1 MKNKQNNVSLFER
14 QGLWYEAN
22 SLVPFTGMVDSYY
35 ENGQLEVFARYV
47 VGVQDGY
54 SEMYY
59 QNGQLRLSSNFTAGE
74 PDGLRESYFENGN
87 L

>member
-47 VGVQDGY
+47 VGVQAVTSRTAFALRDGI
-54 SEMYY
+54 EI
-59 QNGQLRLSSNFTAGE
+59 
-74 PDGLRESYFENGN
+74 
-87 L
+87 